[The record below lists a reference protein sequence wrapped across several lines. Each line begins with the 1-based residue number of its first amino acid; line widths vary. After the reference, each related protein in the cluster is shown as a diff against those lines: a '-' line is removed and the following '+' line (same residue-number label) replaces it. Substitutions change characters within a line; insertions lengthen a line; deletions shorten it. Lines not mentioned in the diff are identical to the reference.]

1 MSAATLAAPT
11 PAPAAAHPGVLAEA
25 TPPTPAEIADAL
37 RGIAEGNAWGGSF
50 AALQA
55 ITEAARL
62 ALLPAEAVGSEPAEL
77 AQLFDLPSHAINA
90 DAARAAEVVARLW
103 DGWQQMCATPEHI
116 LAGLEAFAQR
126 HHVELPQVGPKS
138 QTPAEQL
145 PKVANRLRS
154 PLWWRRALR
163 RRFRKVEEAAILAGQ
178 VHRGASPYVSA
189 RGLARAQADRQRVA
203 EMLACMEAV
212 NDTTGEVLALADVIA
227 ASLANPANRRRAMAV
242 RIKGVEQHAKD
253 CGMVGLF
260 LTLTC
265 PSRMHPSSD
274 KHDGTTPRQA
284 HAYLC
289 RVWANAL
296 RKARHA
302 GTACMGLRVVEPHH
316 DACPHWHILAF
327 VRPEQADTF
336 TQTVR
341 AYALEDTPDEA
352 GAQDHRFTVAQID
365 PAKGSALGYVM
376 KYVSKSIDGEGVGED
391 TETGQ
396 AGSTAARSIVTW
408 ARLHGIRQFQFFGLP
423 PVTPVREL
431 YRVTAEALPDSPPL
445 REAHAFIKANEQGAL
460 LALLA
465 CAGLTLKGDYTD
477 RPSTRYP
484 GEAARCLVGV
494 RAMGADL
501 DDVAHITTRNPGEWR
516 IQLRHDGQADGLC
529 TPWTR
534 FNNSASAG
542 QGQPVPTPSAPAP
555 APELAL
561 FAGGAGGLI
570 APRTPAPDMPTL
582 YH

>member
-1 MSAATLAAPT
+1 MNPAAYPG
-11 PAPAAAHPGVLAEA
+11 APAEA
-25 TPPTPAEIADAL
+25 TPAEIADAL

-55 ITEAARL
+55 IADAARL
-62 ALLPAEAVGSEPAEL
+62 ALLPGDELGDDADEL
-77 AQLFDLPSHAINA
+77 AHRFDLPSHALNA

-103 DGWQQMCATPEHI
+103 DGWQQLGASAAHM
-116 LAGLEAFAQR
+116 LAGLEAFALR
-126 HHVELPQVGPKS
+126 HHVELPQVGTKEEP
-138 QTPAEQL
+138 TAEKL
-145 PKVANRLRS
+145 HKVANRLRS

-163 RRFRKVEEAAILAGQ
+163 KRFRKVEEAAIAAGE
-178 VHRGASPYVSA
+178 VHMHASPYVSA
-189 RGLARAQADRQRVA
+189 RGLKRAQEDKKRMA
-203 EMLACMEAV
+203 EMLASMEAI
-212 NDTTGEVLALADVIA
+212 NDTTGEVLALADVVE
-227 ASLANPANRRRAMAV
+227 ASLANPANRRRALAV
-242 RIKGVEQHAKD
+242 RIKGVEQHAND
-253 CGMVGLF
+253 SGLVGLF

-265 PSRMHPSSD
+265 PSRMHSS
-274 KHDGTTPRQA
+274 KRQKYAGTTPRQGN
-284 HAYLC
+284 AYLC
-289 RVWANAL
+289 RVWANAM
-296 RKARHA
+296 RKARHEGMA
-302 GTACMGLRVVEPHH
+302 PMGLRVVEPHQ

-327 VRPEQADTF
+327 VRPEQADAF

-341 AYALEDTPDEA
+341 AYALKDTPDEA
-352 GAQDHRFTVAQID
+352 GADEHRFTVEKID
-365 PAKGSALGYVM
+365 PAKGGALAYVM

-391 TETGQ
+391 TETGMT
-396 AGSTAARSIVTW
+396 GSDAARSVVAW

-465 CAGLTLKGDYTD
+465 CACLTLKGDYTD

-501 DDVAHITTRNPGEWR
+501 GDVAHITTRNPGEWR
-516 IQLRHDGQADGLC
+516 IQLKHPGQADGLC

-534 FNNSASAG
+534 FNNSASGAAG
-542 QGQPVPTPSAPAP
+542 QPGPAPSAPAP
-555 APELAL
+555 ASPLAL
-561 FAGGAGGLI
+561 FAGGAGVLI
-570 APRTPAPDMPTL
+570 APTTPAPDTQTP